1 MLNKNQYELI
11 MKAFESHRR
20 QNCFKDEKTR
30 YKINK
35 ELQEIKEILKNLLTN
50 NQ

>member
-1 MLNKNQYELI
+1 MLNKKQYELI
-11 MKAFESHRR
+11 MKAFESHRK
-20 QNCFKDEKTR
+20 QICLKDKNTR

>member
-1 MLNKNQYELI
+1 MLNKKQYELI
-11 MKAFESHRR
+11 MKAFESYRR
-20 QNCFKDEKTR
+20 QNCFKDEKTC

-50 NQ
+50 N